1 MIQSYTFFPDNSKKI
16 FFTYFWSRQ
25 NLDNILVN
33 SSCDKFSWSEPI
45 VVMLSSIDV
54 CFHWDLHFFEN
65 DYYHPSSN
73 IFVESEKDA
82 DDKGR

>member
-1 MIQSYTFFPDNSKKI
+1 
-16 FFTYFWSRQ
+16 
-25 NLDNILVN
+25 
-33 SSCDKFSWSEPI
+33 
-45 VVMLSSIDV
+45 MLSSIDV